1 MQFLGE
7 EAFRTTEEI
16 LILQMVTARKWI
28 SEEIIEEVR
37 RLKI

>member
-1 MQFLGE
+1 LAAG
-7 EAFRTTEEI
+7 AFRTTKEI

-28 SEEIIEEVR
+28 GEEIIEEVR